1 MQVYY
6 FTELPYH
13 EYPDEEGAKYPS
25 LRLTFPNTYYDPHKA
40 HDLFHRYLDEYQYCE
55 EMGFDGLMINEH
67 HNTPSCMNATMNL
80 IGSILARN
88 TKNAKIL
95 LLGNVLP
102 IWDNPLRLAEE
113 LAMLDILSNGR
124 LISGFVRGTG
134 VESVSSNT
142 NPAYNRERFEEA
154 HDLIVKTWTTPG
166 PFRWEGKH
174 YHYRVVNPWIVPIQ
188 KPHPPIWVPGTAS
201 PETAEWAARHGYTYV
216 AFLTPLTMTKELFG
230 MYRTA
235 AAEANQ
241 TITENNFGY
250 LLCCYVA
257 DNEAKAQEEAKH
269 FIWRMG
275 ETTRGPREYFAPP
288 GYRSRIASQIAARRR
303 TSESKPLGQQNIEEL
318 QANYHVVAG
327 TPDTVLKKLRFLKD
341 ELNMGHLVFYGQES
355 RMSHEATMRSI
366 ELFGKEVMPAI
377 REW

>member
-1 MQVYY
+1 
-6 FTELPYH
+6 
-13 EYPDEEGAKYPS
+13 
-25 LRLTFPNTYYDPHKA
+25 
-40 HDLFHRYLDEYQYCE
+40 
-55 EMGFDGLMINEH
+55 
-67 HNTPSCMNATMNL
+67 
-80 IGSILARN
+80 
-88 TKNAKIL
+88 
-95 LLGNVLP
+95 
-102 IWDNPLRLAEE
+102 
-113 LAMLDILSNGR
+113 MLDILSNGR
-124 LISGFVRGTG
+124 IISGFVRGTG

-174 YHYRVVNPWIVPIQ
+174 YHYRVVNPWSVPIQ
-188 KPHPPIWVPGTAS
+188 KPHPPIWVPGTSS

-216 AFLTPLTMTKELFG
+216 AFLTPLNMTKELFD

-235 AAEANQ
+235 AAEVHQ
-241 TITENNFGY
+241 TVTENNFGY

-355 RMSHEATMRSI
+355 RMSHKATMRSI
-366 ELFGKEVMPAI
+366 ELFGKEVMPAL